1 MGSSIHCALA
11 ITLNLRIQNLGMVPK
26 IIIISTLATL
36 VLLVCALPLIAKT
49 AEDQLGR
56 EIHMPDDPQRIV
68 ALAPSI
74 TEIIFALGQQERLKG
89 ITQYSN
95 YPAEAAKLPKVGSY
109 VRLDLERI
117 VALNPD
123 LCIAIKDGNPKETI
137 ERLQSLNIP
146 VFAVNPHNLETMM
159 QTIRRVGDIL
169 NASAK
174 AKTLV
179 ETMQGRI
186 QRVNTLVARIDH
198 RPRVFI
204 QIGISPII
212 SAGTN
217 TFIHELI
224 VRAGG
229 INVAAGKKAYPHFS
243 REQVL
248 ALAPDVLIITSM
260 SRSGAFEKAKT
271 DWSRLTDMPAV
282 WQKRIYTVNS
292 DVFDRPSPRLLDA
305 LEILTRLLHPELF
318 KDGS

>member
-1 MGSSIHCALA
+1 MIIKIFATAISVITILLA
-11 ITLNLRIQNLGMVPK
+11 GG
-26 IIIISTLATL
+26 
-36 VLLVCALPLIAKT
+36 LPLMAKT

-56 EIHMPDDPQRIV
+56 EIRLPDDPRRIV

-74 TEIIFALGQQERLKG
+74 SEIIFALGQQDRLKG
-89 ITQYSN
+89 TTQFSN
-95 YPAEAAKLPKVGSY
+95 YPPEAANLPKVGSY

-123 LCIAIKDGNPKETI
+123 LCIAIKDGNPKTVI
-137 ERLQSLNIP
+137 DRLQSLNIP
-146 VFAVNPHNLETMM
+146 VFAVNPRDLESLL
-159 QTIRRVGDIL
+159 QTILRIGNIL

-179 ETMQGRI
+179 EDMRNRMKQ
-186 QRVNTLVARIDH
+186 VDTLVSRIDR

-212 SAGTN
+212 SAGSN

-229 INVAAGKKAYPHFS
+229 INVAAGNSAYPHFS

-248 ALAPDVLIITSM
+248 ALAPDVLIITTM
-260 SRSGAFEKAKT
+260 ARSGAFEKAKA
-271 DWSRLTDMPAV
+271 DWNRLSHMPAV
-282 WQKRIYTVNS
+282 RKKRIYTVNS
-292 DVFDRPSPRLLDA
+292 DVFDRPSPRLFDA
-305 LEILTRLLHPELF
+305 LEILTRLLHPQLF
-318 KDGS
+318 EDGS

>member
-1 MGSSIHCALA
+1 MIS
-11 ITLNLRIQNLGMVPK
+11 K
-26 IIIISTLATL
+26 IIAIFLVVTFVWLAAGP
-36 VLLVCALPLIAKT
+36 LLMAKT

-56 EIHMPDDPQRIV
+56 QIRLPDDPQRVV

-74 TEIIFALGQQERLKG
+74 TEIVFALGQQSRLKG
-89 ITQYSN
+89 ITRFSN
-95 YPAEAAKLPKVGSY
+95 HPAETAQLPKVGSY

-123 LCIAIKDGNPKETI
+123 LCIAIKDGNPKEI
-137 ERLQSLNIP
+137 IDRLQALNIP
-146 VFAVNPHNLETMM
+146 VFAVNPRNLETMM
-159 QTIRRVGDIL
+159 QTIQSIGAIL

-174 AKTLV
+174 AQTLV
-179 ETMQGRI
+179 QDMQRRI
-186 QRVNTLVARIDH
+186 QRVEALVSQIDH
-198 RPRVFI
+198 RPRVFV

-212 SAGTN
+212 SAGTP

-260 SRSGAFEKAKT
+260 NRSRAFEKAKT
-271 DWSRLTDMPAV
+271 DWDRLTHMPAV
-282 WQKRIYTVNS
+282 RHHRIYTVDS
-292 DVFDRPSPRLLDA
+292 DVFDRPSPRLVEA

-318 KDGS
+318 KEGP

>member
-1 MGSSIHCALA
+1 M
-11 ITLNLRIQNLGMVPK
+11 
-26 IIIISTLATL
+26 
-36 VLLVCALPLIAKT
+36 AKT

-56 EIHMPDDPQRIV
+56 EIRVPDDPKRVV

-74 TEIIFALGQQERLKG
+74 SEIIFALGQQDRLKG
-89 ITQYSN
+89 TTQFSN
-95 YPAEAAKLPKVGSY
+95 YPPEAAKLPKVGSY

-123 LCIAIKDGNPKETI
+123 LCIAIKDGNPKTI
-137 ERLQSLNIP
+137 IDRLQSLNIP
-146 VFAVNPHNLETMM
+146 VFAVNPRNLESLL
-159 QTIRRVGDIL
+159 QTIQRIGGIL

-179 ETMQGRI
+179 EDMRSRMQ
-186 QRVNTLVARIDH
+186 QVDTLVSRIDR

-212 SAGTN
+212 SAGSN
-217 TFIHELI
+217 TFINELI

-229 INVAAGKKAYPHFS
+229 INVAAGNSAYPHFS

-248 ALAPDVLIITSM
+248 ALAPDVLIITTM
-260 SRSGAFEKAKT
+260 ARSGAFEKAKA
-271 DWSRLTDMPAV
+271 DWNRLSHMPAV
-282 WQKRIYTVNS
+282 QKKRIYTVNS

-305 LEILTRLLHPELF
+305 LEILTRLLHPQLF
-318 KDGS
+318 EDGS

>member
-1 MGSSIHCALA
+1 MF
-11 ITLNLRIQNLGMVPK
+11 PK
-26 IIIISTLATL
+26 IIAISISAITILLANS
-36 VLLVCALPLIAKT
+36 LPLMAKT

-56 EIHMPDDPQRIV
+56 EIRVPDNPKRIV

-74 TEIIFALGQQERLKG
+74 TEIIFALGQQDRLKG
-89 ITQYSN
+89 TTQFSN
-95 YPAEAAKLPKVGSY
+95 YPAETAKLPKVGSY

-123 LCIAIKDGNPKETI
+123 LCIAIKDGNPKEI
-137 ERLQSLNIP
+137 IDRLQALNIP
-146 VFAVNPHNLETMM
+146 VFSVNPRNLESMM
-159 QTIRRVGDIL
+159 QAIQRIGGIL

-179 ETMQGRI
+179 EDMRSRMQ
-186 QRVNTLVARIDH
+186 QVDALVSRIDH

-229 INVAAGKKAYPHFS
+229 INVAAGNKAYPHFS

-260 SRSGAFEKAKT
+260 ARSGAFEKAKAE
-271 DWSRLTDMPAV
+271 WSRLTHMPAV
-282 WQKRIYTVNS
+282 QQKRIYTVNS
-292 DVFDRPSPRLLDA
+292 DVFDRPSPRLLNA
-305 LEILTRLLHPELF
+305 LEILTRLLHPGLF

>member
-1 MGSSIHCALA
+1 
-11 ITLNLRIQNLGMVPK
+11 
-26 IIIISTLATL
+26 
-36 VLLVCALPLIAKT
+36 
-49 AEDQLGR
+49 
-56 EIHMPDDPQRIV
+56 
-68 ALAPSI
+68 
-74 TEIIFALGQQERLKG
+74 
-89 ITQYSN
+89 
-95 YPAEAAKLPKVGSY
+95 

-117 VALNPD
+117 VALHPD

-146 VFAVNPHNLETMM
+146 VFAVNPRNLETMM
-159 QTIRRVGDIL
+159 QTIQRVGDIL
-169 NASAK
+169 NASVK

-179 ETMQGRI
+179 QAMRGRI
-186 QRVNTLVARIDH
+186 QRVDALVASIEQ

-229 INVAAGKKAYPHFS
+229 INVAAGQKAYPHFS

-260 SRSGAFEKAKT
+260 SRSGAFKKAEA
-271 DWSRLTDMPAV
+271 DWRRLIETPAGLE
-282 WQKRIYTVNS
+282 KRIYTVDS

-305 LEILTRLLHPELF
+305 LETLTRLLHPELF
-318 KDGS
+318 EDGS

>member
-1 MGSSIHCALA
+1 ML
-11 ITLNLRIQNLGMVPK
+11 PK
-26 IIIISTLATL
+26 IITTSIFAITILLA
-36 VLLVCALPLIAKT
+36 CGLPIMAKT

-56 EIHMPDDPQRIV
+56 EIRVPDDPKRII

-74 TEIIFALGQQERLKG
+74 TEIIFALEQQDRLKG
-89 ITQYSN
+89 TTQFSN

-123 LCIAIKDGNPKETI
+123 LCIAIKDGNPKGI
-137 ERLQSLNIP
+137 IDRLQSLNIP
-146 VFAVNPHNLETMM
+146 VFAVNPRNLESMM
-159 QTIRRVGDIL
+159 QTIQKIGSIL
-169 NASAK
+169 NASQK
-174 AKTLV
+174 A
-179 ETMQGRI
+179 
-186 QRVNTLVARIDH
+186 NTLVKDMRSRIQQVDALVSRIDR

-217 TFIHELI
+217 TLVHELV

-229 INVAAGKKAYPHFS
+229 INVAAGNRAYPHFS
-243 REQVL
+243 REQVF

-260 SRSGAFEKAKT
+260 ARSGAFEKAKA
-271 DWSRLTDMPAV
+271 DWNRLSHMPAV
-282 WQKRIYTVNS
+282 REKRIYTVNS

-305 LEILTRLLHPELF
+305 LEILTRLLHPKLF
-318 KDGS
+318 KEGP

>member
-1 MGSSIHCALA
+1 ML
-11 ITLNLRIQNLGMVPK
+11 PK
-26 IIIISTLATL
+26 IITTSIFAITILLA
-36 VLLVCALPLIAKT
+36 CGLPIMAKT

-56 EIHMPDDPQRIV
+56 EIRVPDDPKRII

-74 TEIIFALGQQERLKG
+74 TEIIFALGQQDRLKG
-89 ITQYSN
+89 TTQFSN

-123 LCIAIKDGNPKETI
+123 LCIAIKDGNPKGI
-137 ERLQSLNIP
+137 IDRLQSLNIP
-146 VFAVNPHNLETMM
+146 VFAVNPRNLESMM
-159 QTIRRVGDIL
+159 QTIQKIGSIL
-169 NASAK
+169 NASQK
-174 AKTLV
+174 A
-179 ETMQGRI
+179 
-186 QRVNTLVARIDH
+186 NTLVKDMRSRIQQVDALVSRIDR

-229 INVAAGKKAYPHFS
+229 INVAAGKRAYPHFS

-260 SRSGAFEKAKT
+260 ARSGAFEKAKA
-271 DWSRLTDMPAV
+271 DWNRLSHMPAV
-282 WQKRIYTVNS
+282 REKRIYTVNS

-305 LEILTRLLHPELF
+305 LEMLTRLLHPKLF
-318 KDGS
+318 KEGP

>member
-1 MGSSIHCALA
+1 M
-11 ITLNLRIQNLGMVPK
+11 
-26 IIIISTLATL
+26 
-36 VLLVCALPLIAKT
+36 
-49 AEDQLGR
+49 
-56 EIHMPDDPQRIV
+56 

-74 TEIIFALGQQERLKG
+74 TEIIFALGRQDRLKG
-89 ITQYSN
+89 ITQFSN
-95 YPAEAAKLPKVGSY
+95 YPAEAARLPKVGSY

-117 VALNPD
+117 VALSPD
-123 LCIAIKDGNPKETI
+123 LCIAIKDGNPKETV

-146 VFAVNPHNLETMM
+146 VFAVNPRNLETVM
-159 QTIRRVGDIL
+159 QTIQKVGDIL
-169 NASAK
+169 NASDQ

-179 ETMQGRI
+179 QKMQDRI
-186 QRVNTLVARIDH
+186 QRVDALVASIDH

-260 SRSGAFEKAKT
+260 SRSGAFEKAKA
-271 DWSRLTDMPAV
+271 DWHRLTHMPTGLG
-282 WQKRIYTVNS
+282 KRIYTVDS

>member
-1 MGSSIHCALA
+1 MI
-11 ITLNLRIQNLGMVPK
+11 PK
-26 IIIISTLATL
+26 ILATSIL
-36 VLLVCALPLIAKT
+36 VITILLASALPLVAKT

-56 EIHMPDDPQRIV
+56 KVQIPDDPQRVV

-74 TEIIFALGQQERLKG
+74 TEIIFALGQQDRLKG
-89 ITQYSN
+89 TTQFSN
-95 YPAEAAKLPKVGSY
+95 YPAEAAKLPKIGSY

-117 VALNPD
+117 VALHPD
-123 LCIAIKDGNPKETI
+123 LCIAIKDGNPKDTI

-146 VFAVNPHNLETMM
+146 VFAVNPRNLETVM
-159 QTIRRVGDIL
+159 QTIQKVGDIL
-169 NASAK
+169 NASER

-179 ETMQGRI
+179 QAMRGRI
-186 QRVNTLVARIDH
+186 QRVDALVASIDQ

-260 SRSGAFEKAKT
+260 SRSGAFEKAKS
-271 DWSRLTDMPAV
+271 DWRRLIDTPAGLG
-282 WQKRIYTVNS
+282 KRIYTVDS